1 MTQKVMMSQS
11 NKIKK
16 KLQVNILDL
25 GDDNKTINLIG
36 SNYLKSIH
44 KVKMIFLGVNSSHN

>member
-1 MTQKVMMSQS
+1 MTHKVMMSQS

-36 SNYLKSIH
+36 SDLLEI
-44 KVKMIFLGVNSSHN
+44 NS